1 MRLSESKVG
10 GKHILVDPLYLEPPA
25 EHIDIDSLK
34 ADYILLTHAH
44 GDHVLM

>member
-1 MRLSESKVG
+1 MKITFYGHAALGIKVG

-34 ADYILLTHAH
+34 RIIFY
-44 GDHVLM
+44 